1 MLTSDHLEAGRHIE
15 RKLRMTFSK
24 IFLTPLIALAVAI
37 PIATTSNVST
47 ADARHKNHKRAA
59 IIAGAIIGG
68 AIIYNHHKRKK
79 YRRHYRKSYGHG
91 HYRSGHRYGHR
102 YGHRSR
108 YGYRYGKRYG
118 HRYGHRHGYGY
129 RGGGYGSRWRK

>member
-1 MLTSDHLEAGRHIE
+1 
-15 RKLRMTFSK
+15 MTFLK
-24 IFLTPLIALAVAI
+24 IFLTPLMALAVAL
-37 PIATTSNVST
+37 PIATTSNIST
-47 ADARHKNHKRAA
+47 AEAGHKNHKRAA

-91 HYRSGHRYGHR
+91 HYRSGYRSGHR
-102 YGHRSR
+102 YGHR

-118 HRYGHRHGYGY
+118 HRYGHGY
-129 RGGGYGSRWRK
+129 RGHGYSSRWRK